1 MGIEFRDG
9 RYLRRVKFGKRTVK
23 DGEAAVVWA
32 RNGAAREI
40 VGPSIERMFYSTI
53 RFLTRH
59 TVTPGQYLVIT
70 HKAGNVEHLL
80 GPTTVYENPIK
91 HASIAKHTALN
102 LASERDCIVV
112 VTRSTDTEAI
122 SSKAGAGL
130 LISSKAGAVFSR
142 RVIAGPAQF
151 IPTQAESVVT
161 FSWTPHDR
169 ELPCE
174 RADPAAPPP
183 PVAVINTAPFRLRVK
198 AHLTTLDGL
207 KFVARLELRVRVGN
221 VALAASSADPIL
233 AISQSVQNDLAAAGA
248 QFASTDD
255 VEFDQLAR
263 GSGRLP
269 GTTAAAASSGLEIL
283 EVLVRKVDRPA
294 ELVAAEAKLMN
305 AAAAHAAALEL
316 AKRGVELERE
326 KTAARLAGAS
336 QDRQVVEAEAATAL
350 QRAAL
355 KNSAEAEQ
363 QKHRLR
369 LEVEEQQHRLRLEAE
384 TRDGAV
390 QAARV
395 ENDVLAEFL
404 GKLKAVDV
412 DLTQYLTAGDSGK
425 ALQPSGGVLP
435 ATGAV
440 LNGGLLIT
448 PCSGSSGQHV

>member
-23 DGEAAVVWA
+23 EGEAAVVWA

-91 HASIAKHTALN
+91 HASIAKHNALR
-102 LASERDCIVV
+102 LDSERDCIVV
-112 VTRSTDTEAI
+112 VTRSTEA
-122 SSKAGAGL
+122 
-130 LISSKAGAVFSR
+130 ISSKAGAVFSR

-151 IPTQAESVVT
+151 IPTEAESVVT

-169 ELPCE
+169 ELPCQ

-207 KFVARLELRVRVGN
+207 KFTVRLELRVRVGN
-221 VALAASSADPIL
+221 VALAASSSDPIL

-255 VEFDQLAR
+255 VEFDQLA
-263 GSGRLP
+263 GTGRLP
-269 GTTAAAASSGLEIL
+269 GTTAAAASSGLEII
-283 EVLVRKVDRPA
+283 EVLVRKVDRPE
-294 ELVAAEAKLMN
+294 ELVAAETKLTN

-384 TRDGAV
+384 TRDGAI

-448 PCSGSSGQHV
+448 PCSGSSGQHG